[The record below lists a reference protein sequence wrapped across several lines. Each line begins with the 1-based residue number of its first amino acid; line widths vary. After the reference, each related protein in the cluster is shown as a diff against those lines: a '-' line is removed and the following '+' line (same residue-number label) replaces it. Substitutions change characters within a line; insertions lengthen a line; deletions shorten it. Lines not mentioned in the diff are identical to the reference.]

1 MHIQEIVVDGF
12 KSYAHRTVIA
22 GFDPH
27 FNAITG
33 LNGSGKSN
41 ILDSICFVLGITNLS
56 QVRAGNLSELVYK
69 QGQAGISKA
78 SVTVI
83 FNNSDA
89 PNSPVGYDHCPEI
102 AVTRQISIGGK
113 SKYFINGK
121 VSPANQVSNLFHS
134 VQLNVN
140 NPHFLIMQG
149 RITKVLN
156 MKPGEILGMVEEAAG
171 TRMYE
176 NKKVAALKTIEK
188 KQKKVDEINSVLN
201 EEITPTLERLRGEKE
216 NYLKWSQ
223 NSAQIE
229 RMQRF
234 VIASDFNHAQNA
246 LQANEEE
253 ANTMN
258 AALEEKEEEAE
269 RYRLETEQKE
279 SEMEELSTQLNGE
292 FGKAHKELKA
302 TEEEYSKEL
311 VKVTSAWQNSVSTVA
326 KSKDDLDAAKALVS
340 ETGNAV
346 VSKQSEISNDS
357 ERSGSAQKAAQEAE
371 LELQRLTTE
380 YQNMC
385 AGISSEE
392 SGEGMTLPDQISKA
406 HSDANAADAKA
417 KQANMKISHL
427 KKSIKSVEKDMN
439 KEKKSSANLANKR
452 EKTAEKVE
460 SMKSQLSS
468 ISFSPDEFNKLDSDK
483 VDLENSLG
491 NLRQTV
497 DTLTAQLQGRLAF
510 NYSDPVRG
518 FDRSKV
524 KGMVAKLI
532 RVKQPEHATALEV
545 VAGGKLFQVVVDEA
559 ITGKALLSR
568 GRLPRRVTIIP
579 LDKIKSKRIS
589 NANANQASSIARK
602 MNSSSSPAIELVG
615 FDEEVR
621 SALEYV
627 FGSTLIVNDSNAA
640 NKICDATK
648 TRTVTLDGD
657 VYDPSGTIS
666 GGSKNNL
673 GTTLAKLSELTES
686 TLKLAQLE
694 TQLGEVSSKLNEMR
708 ASSKKYEDLSAR
720 FELCEAEL
728 ASVEKHLSQTTYGML
743 FNQFSAMQ
751 KEIEDALTEVEEM
764 EQEKKIKWDLF
775 NELKEK
781 EAELTNNRE
790 AKLKDIE
797 ERVKMAKQSTSQ
809 QADNARLVESQSQT
823 LQLELVSLDA
833 EVAASKEA
841 VKAAEKAF
849 NDANDVEAELQ
860 MKVGRIKAEYD
871 EAKAA
876 SNEIEKKMSMV
887 SSELKKFNKE
897 KAALI
902 KKSESAQ
909 LEAKKISI
917 KISKHKKDTSNAEK
931 CISSLLNKYDWIKD
945 EKDAFGVKDSDYD
958 FDTIDLNEQNRELKR
973 LQGEQSSLAK
983 KINNKVMGMIE
994 KAESEYTELLRKRKV
1009 IESDKKKIQ
1018 SVIEELDVKKK
1029 TELEHTWVKVN
1040 RDFGSV
1046 FATLLPG
1053 AAAKLEPPEGMQ
1065 AWEGLEVKVGF
1076 GGVWKESLSE
1086 LSGGQRSLIALSLI
1100 LSLLLFKPAPMYILD
1115 EVDAALDLSHTQNI
1129 GNMLKT
1135 HFSQSQFIVV
1145 SLKEGMFN
1153 NANVIFRT
1161 KFVDGV
1167 STVNKTIGTGASTKA
1182 RALADANNNRRQV
1195 TSTKRAARGRS
1206 GLSIG
1211 KEN

>member
-1 MHIQEIVVDGF
+1 
-12 KSYAHRTVIA
+12 
-22 GFDPH
+22 
-27 FNAITG
+27 
-33 LNGSGKSN
+33 
-41 ILDSICFVLGITNLS
+41 
-56 QVRAGNLSELVYK
+56 
-69 QGQAGISKA
+69 
-78 SVTVI
+78 
-83 FNNSDA
+83 
-89 PNSPVGYDHCPEI
+89 
-102 AVTRQISIGGK
+102 
-113 SKYFINGK
+113 
-121 VSPANQVSNLFHS
+121 
-134 VQLNVN
+134 
-140 NPHFLIMQG
+140 MQ
-149 RITKVLN
+149 
-156 MKPGEILGMVEEAAG
+156 
-171 TRMYE
+171 
-176 NKKVAALKTIEK
+176 
-188 KQKKVDEINSVLN
+188 
-201 EEITPTLERLRGEKE
+201 
-216 NYLKWSQ
+216 
-223 NSAQIE
+223 
-229 RMQRF
+229 
-234 VIASDFNHAQNA
+234 
-246 LQANEEE
+246 
-253 ANTMN
+253 
-258 AALEEKEEEAE
+258 
-269 RYRLETEQKE
+269 
-279 SEMEELSTQLNGE
+279 
-292 FGKAHKELKA
+292 
-302 TEEEYSKEL
+302 
-311 VKVTSAWQNSVSTVA
+311 
-326 KSKDDLDAAKALVS
+326 
-340 ETGNAV
+340 
-346 VSKQSEISNDS
+346 
-357 ERSGSAQKAAQEAE
+357 
-371 LELQRLTTE
+371 
-380 YQNMC
+380 
-385 AGISSEE
+385 
-392 SGEGMTLPDQISKA
+392 
-406 HSDANAADAKA
+406 
-417 KQANMKISHL
+417 
-427 KKSIKSVEKDMN
+427 
-439 KEKKSSANLANKR
+439 
-452 EKTAEKVE
+452 
-460 SMKSQLSS
+460 
-468 ISFSPDEFNKLDSDK
+468 
-483 VDLENSLG
+483 
-491 NLRQTV
+491 
-497 DTLTAQLQGRLAF
+497 
-510 NYSDPVRG
+510 
-518 FDRSKV
+518 
-524 KGMVAKLI
+524 
-532 RVKQPEHATALEV
+532 
-545 VAGGKLFQVVVDEA
+545 
-559 ITGKALLSR
+559 
-568 GRLPRRVTIIP
+568 
-579 LDKIKSKRIS
+579 
-589 NANANQASSIARK
+589 
-602 MNSSSSPAIELVG
+602 
-615 FDEEVR
+615 
-621 SALEYV
+621 
-627 FGSTLIVNDSNAA
+627 
-640 NKICDATK
+640 
-648 TRTVTLDGD
+648 
-657 VYDPSGTIS
+657 
-666 GGSKNNL
+666 
-673 GTTLAKLSELTES
+673 
-686 TLKLAQLE
+686 
-694 TQLGEVSSKLNEMR
+694 
-708 ASSKKYEDLSAR
+708 
-720 FELCEAEL
+720 
-728 ASVEKHLSQTTYGML
+728 
-743 FNQFSAMQ
+743 
-751 KEIEDALTEVEEM
+751 
-764 EQEKKIKWDLF
+764 
-775 NELKEK
+775 
-781 EAELTNNRE
+781 
-790 AKLKDIE
+790 
-797 ERVKMAKQSTSQ
+797 
-809 QADNARLVESQSQT
+809 VESQSQT